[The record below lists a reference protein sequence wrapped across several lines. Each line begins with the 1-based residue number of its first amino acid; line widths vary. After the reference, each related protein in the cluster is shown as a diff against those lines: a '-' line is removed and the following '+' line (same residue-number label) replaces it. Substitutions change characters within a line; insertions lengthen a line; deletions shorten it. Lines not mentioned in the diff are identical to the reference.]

1 MNAVF
6 QQVGWAARRRDIA
19 FIRNAQAGAPGLV
32 WLSGFKSDMISTKAS
47 AVAAFAEAHGIAM
60 LRFDYSGHGQSGS
73 GFAGSDFAACT
84 VSDWLEET
92 LALILAQT
100 QGPQILI
107 GSSMGGW
114 IALLA
119 ARALAARGETARLAG
134 MVLIA
139 PAVDFTQKLL
149 WPRLSDAARDEIM
162 QLGVWLRPS
171 PYASEPYP
179 ISRALIEDGAQNLLM
194 DAPMRSY
201 GPVHILQGMR
211 DEDVPFTHAQAI
223 AALLAS
229 DEVTL
234 TLVPDGDH
242 RLSRDQD
249 IALLL
254 KTIGQAIKNAPI
266 ALTMGAS

>member
-1 MNAVF
+1 MKAAI
-6 QQVGWAARRRDIA
+6 QQVGTAARQRAIA
-19 FIRNAQAGAPGLV
+19 FLRGAQTGTPGLV

-47 AVAAFAEAHGIAM
+47 AVAAWAEGEGIEM
-60 LRFDYSGHGQSGS
+60 LRFDYSGHGQSG
-73 GFAGSDFAACT
+73 GDFAACT

-100 QGPQILI
+100 RGPQILV

-119 ARALAARGETARLAG
+119 ARALAARGEAGRLAG

-139 PAVDFTQKLL
+139 PAVDFTQKLM
-149 WPRLSDAARDEIM
+149 WPRLSEAARAEIM
-162 QLGVWLRPS
+162 QQGVWLRPT
-171 PYASEPYP
+171 PYAAEPYP
-179 ISRALIEDGAQNLLM
+179 ISRKLIEDGAHNLLM
-194 DAPMRSY
+194 DAPMRSFC
-201 GPVHILQGMR
+201 PVHILQGMT

-223 AALLAS
+223 TALLAS

-242 RLSRDQD
+242 RLSRPQD

-254 KTIGQAIKNAPI
+254 KTIKQAIKNAPI
-266 ALTMGAS
+266 AAAKGA